1 MKRFWSFLVVLLTV
15 YSFSFAQQ
23 KTQQQ
28 RNLEKRKEEIATEIA
43 QMERL
48 LQQQVRLKGSAIDQ
62 IQLLDNKR
70 YALESLIE
78 LTANEVQLLQRQIAE
93 SNHRIDDLKDQI
105 EVIKQDYQKVIVN
118 SYKRKVEKNKWL
130 FLLATDSFKDAR
142 RRWNYL
148 LQYASYRTT
157 QAERLVRKQEE
168 LQQISATLEDQLKQ
182 KEEKVEENRR
192 QQRVLIADREKQEL
206 LIANARKQER
216 AYRRELADRDKER
229 KRIDS
234 EIDRL
239 IREAIEKANRER
251 LAKAKKAKRKDGF
264 VLTPEAEALAKS
276 FEGNRGRHIWPV
288 EKGIKSI
295 GYGTYADKLYPA
307 LKHFNNGVTIA
318 TESGS
323 KARAIYDGEVMNVM
337 ISRQGIKGVYVRHGD
352 YITMYYNLQDVSV
365 KEGDKV
371 VAKQSLGTLHTD
383 KVSGQTL
390 LKFYLYKNTTRLNP
404 EEWVYRL

>member
-1 MKRFWSFLVVLLTV
+1 MKRFWSFIVVLLTV
-15 YSFSFAQQ
+15 CNFSFAQQ

-62 IQLLDNKR
+62 IQILDNKR

-78 LTANEVQLLQRQIAE
+78 LTANEVQLFQRQIAE
-93 SNHRIDDLKDQI
+93 SNNRIDDLKDQI

-130 FLLATDSFKDAR
+130 FLLAADSFKDAR

-168 LQQISATLEDQLKQ
+168 LQQISARLEDQLKQ

-192 QQRVLIADREKQEL
+192 QQRVLITDREKQEL

-251 LAKAKKAKRKDGF
+251 LAKAKKANSKDGF

-371 VAKQSLGTLHTD
+371 VAKQTLGTLHTD

>member
-15 YSFSFAQQ
+15 CNFSFAQQ

-62 IQLLDNKR
+62 IQILDNKR

-78 LTANEVQLLQRQIAE
+78 LTANEVQLFQRQIAE
-93 SNHRIDDLKDQI
+93 SNNRIDDLKDQI
-105 EVIKQDYQKVIVN
+105 EAIKQDYQKVIVN

-130 FLLATDSFKDAR
+130 FLLAADSFKDAR

-168 LQQISATLEDQLKQ
+168 LQQISARLEDQLKQ

-192 QQRVLIADREKQEL
+192 QQRVLITDREKQEL

-251 LAKAKKAKRKDGF
+251 LAKAKKANSKDGF

-371 VAKQSLGTLHTD
+371 VAKQTLGTLHTD

>member
-15 YSFSFAQQ
+15 CSFSFAQQ

-48 LQQQVRLKGSAIDQ
+48 LKQQVRLKGSAIDQ

-93 SNHRIDDLKDQI
+93 SNNRIDDLKDQI

-130 FLLATDSFKDAR
+130 FLLAADSFKDAR

-206 LIANARKQER
+206 LIAYARKQER

-251 LAKAKKAKRKDGF
+251 LAKAKKANSKDGF

>member
-1 MKRFWSFLVVLLTV
+1 MKRFWSFLVVFLTV
-15 YSFSFAQQ
+15 CNFSFAQK

-78 LTANEVQLLQRQIAE
+78 LTANEVQLLQRQIVE
-93 SNHRIDDLKDQI
+93 SNSRIEDLKDQI

-130 FLLATDSFKDAR
+130 FLLAADSFKDAR

-168 LQQISATLEDQLKQ
+168 LQQISATLEGQLKQ

-192 QQRVLIADREKQEL
+192 QQTVLIADREKQEL

-251 LAKAKKAKRKDGF
+251 LAKAKKANRKDGF

-276 FEGNRGRHIWPV
+276 FEGNKGRHIWPV

-404 EEWVYRL
+404 EKWVYRL

>member
-1 MKRFWSFLVVLLTV
+1 MKRFWSFLVVFLTV
-15 YSFSFAQQ
+15 CNFSFAQQ

-78 LTANEVQLLQRQIAE
+78 LTSNEVQLLQRQIAE
-93 SNHRIDDLKDQI
+93 SNNRIDDLKDQI
-105 EVIKQDYQKVIVN
+105 EVIKQDYEKVIVN

-130 FLLATDSFKDAR
+130 FLLAAESFKDAR

-251 LAKAKKAKRKDGF
+251 LAKAKKVNSKDGF

-352 YITMYYNLQDVSV
+352 YITMYYNLQDVNV
-365 KEGDKV
+365 KEGDRV

>member
-15 YSFSFAQQ
+15 CNFSFAQQ

-93 SNHRIDDLKDQI
+93 SNNRIDDLKDQI
-105 EVIKQDYQKVIVN
+105 EVIKQDYEKVIVN

-130 FLLATDSFKDAR
+130 FLLAADSFKDAR

-251 LAKAKKAKRKDGF
+251 LAKAKKVNRKDGF

-337 ISRQGIKGVYVRHGD
+337 ISRQGINGVYVRHGD

>member
-1 MKRFWSFLVVLLTV
+1 MKRFWSFFVALLIV
-15 YSFSFAQQ
+15 CNFSFAQQ

-48 LQQQVRLKGSAIDQ
+48 LQQQMRLKGSAIDQ

-70 YALESLIE
+70 YALESLVE

-93 SNHRIDDLKDQI
+93 SNSRIDDLKDQI
-105 EVIKQDYQKVIVN
+105 EVIKQDYEKVIVN

-130 FLLATDSFKDAR
+130 FLLAADSFKDAR

-168 LQQISATLEDQLKQ
+168 LQQISVTLEDQLKQ

-192 QQRVLIADREKQEL
+192 QQRALIADREKQEML
-206 LIANARKQER
+206 MANARKQER

-251 LAKAKKAKRKDGF
+251 LAKAKKANQKEGF
-264 VLTPEAEALAKS
+264 FLTPEAEALAKN

-318 TESGS
+318 TEFGS
-323 KARAIYDGEVMNVM
+323 KARAIYEGEVMNVM

-365 KEGDKV
+365 KEGEKV

>member
-1 MKRFWSFLVVLLTV
+1 MKRFWSFLVVFLTV
-15 YSFSFAQQ
+15 CNFSFAQQ

-93 SNHRIDDLKDQI
+93 SNNRIDDLKDQI
-105 EVIKQDYQKVIVN
+105 EVIKQDYEKVIVN

-130 FLLATDSFKDAR
+130 FLLAADSFKDAR

-192 QQRVLIADREKQEL
+192 QQRALIADREKQEL

-251 LAKAKKAKRKDGF
+251 LAKAKKANSKDGF

-390 LKFYLYKNTTRLNP
+390 LKFYLYNNTTRLNP

>member
-15 YSFSFAQQ
+15 CNFSFAQQ

-93 SNHRIDDLKDQI
+93 SNNRIDDLKDQI
-105 EVIKQDYQKVIVN
+105 EVIKQDYQKVIVD

-130 FLLATDSFKDAR
+130 FLLAADSFKDAR

-157 QAERLVRKQEE
+157 QADRLVRKQEE
-168 LQQISATLEDQLKQ
+168 LQQISARLDDQLKQ
-182 KEEKVEENRR
+182 KEKKVEENRR
-192 QQRVLIADREKQEL
+192 QQRVLITDREKQEL

-251 LAKAKKAKRKDGF
+251 LAKAKKANRKGGF

>member
-1 MKRFWSFLVVLLTV
+1 MKRFWSFLVVFLTV
-15 YSFSFAQQ
+15 CNFSFAQQ

-78 LTANEVQLLQRQIAE
+78 LTSNEVQLLQRQIAE
-93 SNHRIDDLKDQI
+93 SNSRIDDLKDQI
-105 EVIKQDYQKVIVN
+105 EVIKQDYEKVIVN

-130 FLLATDSFKDAR
+130 FLLAAESFKDAR

-192 QQRVLIADREKQEL
+192 QQSTLIAAREKQEML
-206 LIANARKQER
+206 MANARKQER

-251 LAKAKKAKRKDGF
+251 LAKAKKANRKDGF

-352 YITMYYNLQDVSV
+352 YITMYYNLQDVNV
-365 KEGDKV
+365 KEGDRV

>member
-1 MKRFWSFLVVLLTV
+1 MKRFWYFLVVFLTV
-15 YSFSFAQQ
+15 CNFSFAQK

-78 LTANEVQLLQRQIAE
+78 LTANEVQLLQRQIVE
-93 SNHRIDDLKDQI
+93 SNSRIEDLKDQI

-130 FLLATDSFKDAR
+130 FLLAAESFKDAR

-192 QQRVLIADREKQEL
+192 QQRVSIADREKQEL

-251 LAKAKKAKRKDGF
+251 LAKAKKANRKDGF

-276 FEGNRGRHIWPV
+276 FEGNKGRHIWPV

-404 EEWVYRL
+404 EKWVYRL

>member
-1 MKRFWSFLVVLLTV
+1 MKRFLFFLVVFLTV
-15 YSFSFAQQ
+15 CNFSFAQQ

-48 LQQQVRLKGSAIDQ
+48 LQQQLRLKGSAIDQ

-93 SNHRIDDLKDQI
+93 SNSRISDLKDQI
-105 EVIKQDYQKVIVN
+105 EVIKQDYEKVIVN

-130 FLLATDSFKDAR
+130 FLLAADSFKDAR

-182 KEEKVEENRR
+182 KEAKVEENRH
-192 QQRVLIADREKQEL
+192 QQRALISDREKQEV

-251 LAKAKKAKRKDGF
+251 LAKAKKASSKEGF

-276 FEGNRGRHIWPV
+276 FEGNKGRHIWPV
-288 EKGIKSI
+288 EKGIKSV

-371 VAKQSLGTLHTD
+371 AAKQSLGALHTD

>member
-1 MKRFWSFLVVLLTV
+1 MKCFWSFLVVLLAV
-15 YSFSFAQQ
+15 CSFSFAQQ

-130 FLLATDSFKDAR
+130 FLLAADSFKDAR

-239 IREAIEKANRER
+239 IREAIEKANKER
-251 LAKAKKAKRKDGF
+251 LAKAKKANSKNGF

>member
-15 YSFSFAQQ
+15 CNFSFAQQ

-78 LTANEVQLLQRQIAE
+78 LTANEAQLLQRQIAE
-93 SNHRIDDLKDQI
+93 SNNRIDDLKDQI
-105 EVIKQDYQKVIVN
+105 EGIKQDYEKVIIN

-130 FLLATDSFKDAR
+130 FLLAADSFKDAR

-251 LAKAKKAKRKDGF
+251 LAKAKKANRKDGF

-390 LKFYLYKNTTRLNP
+390 LKFYLYNNTTRLNP
-404 EEWVYRL
+404 EDWVYRL

>member
-1 MKRFWSFLVVLLTV
+1 MKRFWSFLVVFLTV
-15 YSFSFAQQ
+15 CNFSFAQQ

-93 SNHRIDDLKDQI
+93 SNNRIDDLKDQI
-105 EVIKQDYQKVIVN
+105 EVIKQDYEKVIVN

-130 FLLATDSFKDAR
+130 FLLAADSFKDAR

-168 LQQISATLEDQLKQ
+168 LQQISATLEGQLKQ

-192 QQRVLIADREKQEL
+192 QQRALIADREKQEL

-251 LAKAKKAKRKDGF
+251 LAKAKKANSKDGF

-390 LKFYLYKNTTRLNP
+390 LKFYLYNNTTRLNP

>member
-1 MKRFWSFLVVLLTV
+1 MKRFWFFLVLLLAV
-15 YSFSFAQQ
+15 CNFSFAQQ

-78 LTANEVQLLQRQIAE
+78 ITANEVQLLQRQIAE
-93 SNHRIDDLKDQI
+93 SNSRIDDLKDQI
-105 EVIKQDYQKVIVN
+105 EVIKQDYEKVIVN

-130 FLLATDSFKDAR
+130 FLLAADSFKDAR

-168 LQQISATLEDQLKQ
+168 LQQISSTLKGQLRQ

-192 QQRVLIADREKQEL
+192 QQSALIADREKQEV
-206 LIANARKQER
+206 LIANSRKQER

-251 LAKAKKAKRKDGF
+251 LAKAKKANRKDGF

-365 KEGDKV
+365 KEGDRV
-371 VAKQSLGTLHTD
+371 NAKQSLGTLHTD

-404 EEWVYRL
+404 EKWVYRL

>member
-1 MKRFWSFLVVLLTV
+1 MKSFWSFLFVFVAACSLA
-15 YSFSFAQQ
+15 FAQQ

-28 RNLEKRKEEIATEIA
+28 RNLEKRKEEIAVEIA
-43 QMERL
+43 QTERL

-78 LTANEVQLLQRQIAE
+78 LTANEVQLLQRQITE
-93 SNHRIDDLKDQI
+93 SNDRIESLNHQI
-105 EVIKQDYQKVIVN
+105 ETIKQDYQKLIVN

-130 FLLATDSFKDAR
+130 FLLAADSFKDAR

-168 LQQISATLEDQLKQ
+168 LQQATKTLEEQLEK
-182 KEEKVEENRR
+182 KEQRVEENRN
-192 QQRVLIADREKQEL
+192 QQQALIADREKQEE
-206 LIANARKQER
+206 LIVKARKQES
-216 AYRRELADRDKER
+216 AYRRELSDRDKER
-229 KRIDS
+229 KRIDK

-239 IREAIEKANRER
+239 IRAAIERANRER
-251 LAKAKKAKRKDGF
+251 LAKAKKSGRTDGF
-264 VLTPEAEALAKS
+264 VLTPEAKALAKS
-276 FEGNRGRHIWPV
+276 FEGNKGRHIWPV
-288 EKGIKSI
+288 DKGIKSI

-323 KARAIYDGEVMNVM
+323 DARAIYDGEVMSVM
-337 ISRQGIKGVYVRHGD
+337 ISRQGIKGVYIRHGD
-352 YITMYYNLQDVSV
+352 YITMYYNLKDVSV

-371 VAKQSLGTLHTD
+371 ISKQSLGTLHTD

-404 EEWVYRL
+404 EQWIYRL

>member
-15 YSFSFAQQ
+15 CSFSFAQQ

-93 SNHRIDDLKDQI
+93 SNNRIDDLKDQI

-130 FLLATDSFKDAR
+130 FLLAADSFKDAR

-168 LQQISATLEDQLKQ
+168 LQHISATLEDQLKQ

-239 IREAIEKANRER
+239 IREAIEKANKER
-251 LAKAKKAKRKDGF
+251 LAKAKKANSKNGF

-352 YITMYYNLQDVSV
+352 YITMYYNLEDVSV

>member
-1 MKRFWSFLVVLLTV
+1 MKRFWYFFVVLLAV
-15 YSFSFAQQ
+15 CSFSFAQQ

-93 SNHRIDDLKDQI
+93 SNNRIDDLKDQI

-130 FLLATDSFKDAR
+130 FLLAADSFKDAR

-157 QAERLVRKQEE
+157 QADRLVRKQEE

-251 LAKAKKAKRKDGF
+251 LAKAKKANSKNGF

>member
-1 MKRFWSFLVVLLTV
+1 MKRFWSFLALLLIV
-15 YSFSFAQQ
+15 YNFSFAQQ

-28 RNLEKRKEEIATEIA
+28 RNLEKRKEEITIEIA

-78 LTANEVQLLQRQIAE
+78 ITANEVQLLQRQIAE
-93 SNHRIDDLKDQI
+93 SNSRIDDLKDQI
-105 EVIKQDYQKVIVN
+105 EVIKQDYEKVIVN

-130 FLLATDSFKDAR
+130 FLLAADSFKDAR

-168 LQQISATLEDQLKQ
+168 LQQISSTLKGQLRQ
-182 KEEKVEENRR
+182 KEEKVEENRS
-192 QQRVLIADREKQEL
+192 QQSALIADREKQEL

-251 LAKAKKAKRKDGF
+251 LAKAKKANRKDGF

-365 KEGDKV
+365 KEGDRV
-371 VAKQSLGTLHTD
+371 IAKQSLGTLHTD

-404 EEWVYRL
+404 EKWVYRL

>member
-1 MKRFWSFLVVLLTV
+1 MKSFWSFLFVFVAACSLA
-15 YSFSFAQQ
+15 FAQQ

-28 RNLEKRKEEIATEIA
+28 RNLEKRKEEIAVEIA

-78 LTANEVQLLQRQIAE
+78 LTANEVQLLQRQITE
-93 SNHRIDDLKDQI
+93 SNDRIESLNHQI
-105 EVIKQDYQKVIVN
+105 ETIKQDYQKLIVN

-130 FLLATDSFKDAR
+130 FLLAADSFKDAR

-168 LQQISATLEDQLKQ
+168 LQQATKTLEEQLEK
-182 KEEKVEENRR
+182 KELRVEENRN
-192 QQRVLIADREKQEL
+192 QQQVLIADREKQEE
-206 LIANARKQER
+206 LIVKARKQES
-216 AYRRELADRDKER
+216 AYRRELSDRDKER
-229 KRIDS
+229 KRIDK

-239 IREAIEKANRER
+239 IRAAIERANRER
-251 LAKAKKAKRKDGF
+251 LAKAKKSGRTDGF
-264 VLTPEAEALAKS
+264 VLTPEAKALAKS
-276 FEGNRGRHIWPV
+276 FEGNKGRHIWPV

-323 KARAIYDGEVMNVM
+323 DARAIYDGEVMSVM
-337 ISRQGIKGVYVRHGD
+337 ISRQGIKGVYIRHGD
-352 YITMYYNLQDVSV
+352 YITMYYNLKDVSV

-371 VAKQSLGTLHTD
+371 ISKQSLGTLHTD

-404 EEWVYRL
+404 EQWIYRL

>member
-15 YSFSFAQQ
+15 CSFSFSQQ

-48 LQQQVRLKGSAIDQ
+48 LEQQVRLKGSAIDQ

-130 FLLATDSFKDAR
+130 FLLAADSFKDAR

-251 LAKAKKAKRKDGF
+251 LAKAKKANSKNGF

-307 LKHFNNGVTIA
+307 LKHFNNGVTVA

>member
-1 MKRFWSFLVVLLTV
+1 MKRFLFFLVVFLTV
-15 YSFSFAQQ
+15 CNFSFAQQ

-93 SNHRIDDLKDQI
+93 SNSRISDLKDQM
-105 EVIKQDYQKVIVN
+105 EVIKQDYEKVIVN

-130 FLLATDSFKDAR
+130 FLLAADSFKDAR

-182 KEEKVEENRR
+182 KEAKVEENRR
-192 QQRVLIADREKQEL
+192 QQRALISDREKQEV

-251 LAKAKKAKRKDGF
+251 LAKAKKASSKEGF

-276 FEGNRGRHIWPV
+276 FEGNKGRHIWPV
-288 EKGIKSI
+288 EKGIKSV

-323 KARAIYDGEVMNVM
+323 KARAIYDGVVMNVM

-371 VAKQSLGTLHTD
+371 TAKQSLGTLHTD

>member
-1 MKRFWSFLVVLLTV
+1 MKRFWSFFVALLIV
-15 YSFSFAQQ
+15 CNFSFAQQ

-48 LQQQVRLKGSAIDQ
+48 LQQQMRLKGSAIDQ

-70 YALESLIE
+70 YALESLVE

-93 SNHRIDDLKDQI
+93 SNSRIDDLKDQI
-105 EVIKQDYQKVIVN
+105 EVIKQDYEKVIVN

-130 FLLATDSFKDAR
+130 FLLAADSFKDAR

-148 LQYASYRTT
+148 LQYASFRTT

-192 QQRVLIADREKQEL
+192 QQSTLIAAREKQEML
-206 LIANARKQER
+206 MANARKQER

-251 LAKAKKAKRKDGF
+251 LAKAKKANRKDGF
-264 VLTPEAEALAKS
+264 VLTPEAEALAKN
-276 FEGNRGRHIWPV
+276 FEGNKGRHIWPV

-318 TESGS
+318 TEFGS
-323 KARAIYDGEVMNVM
+323 KARAIYEGEVMNVM

-365 KEGDKV
+365 KEGEKV

>member
-1 MKRFWSFLVVLLTV
+1 MKSFWSFLFVFVAACGLA
-15 YSFSFAQQ
+15 FAQQ

-28 RNLEKRKEEIATEIA
+28 RNLEKRKEEIAVEIA

-48 LQQQVRLKGSAIDQ
+48 LQQQMRLKGSAIDQ

-78 LTANEVQLLQRQIAE
+78 LTANEVQLLQRQITE
-93 SNHRIDDLKDQI
+93 SNDRIESLNFQI
-105 EVIKQDYQKVIVN
+105 ETIKQDYQKLIVN

-130 FLLATDSFKDAR
+130 FLLAADSFKDAR

-168 LQQISATLEDQLKQ
+168 LQQATKTLEEQLEK
-182 KEEKVEENRR
+182 KEQRVEENRN
-192 QQRVLIADREKQEL
+192 QQQALIADREKQKEL
-206 LIANARKQER
+206 IVKARKQES
-216 AYRRELADRDKER
+216 AYRRELSDRDKER
-229 KRIDS
+229 KRIDN

-239 IREAIEKANRER
+239 IRAAIERANRER
-251 LAKAKKAKRKDGF
+251 LAKAKKSGRTDGF
-264 VLTPEAEALAKS
+264 VLTPEAKALAKS
-276 FEGNRGRHIWPV
+276 FEGNKGRHIWPV
-288 EKGIKSI
+288 DKGIKSI
-295 GYGTYADKLYPA
+295 GYGAYADKLYPA

-323 KARAIYDGEVMNVM
+323 DARAIYDGEVMSVM
-337 ISRQGIKGVYVRHGD
+337 ISRQGIKGVYIRHGD
-352 YITMYYNLQDVSV
+352 YITMYYNLKDVSV

-371 VAKQSLGTLHTD
+371 ISKQSLGTLHTD

-404 EEWVYRL
+404 EQWIYRL

>member
-15 YSFSFAQQ
+15 CNFSFAQQ

-93 SNHRIDDLKDQI
+93 SNNQIDDLKDQI
-105 EVIKQDYQKVIVN
+105 EVIKQDYEKVIVN

-130 FLLATDSFKDAR
+130 FLLAADSFKDAR

-192 QQRVLIADREKQEL
+192 QQRALIVDREKQEM

-239 IREAIEKANRER
+239 IREAIEKANRDR
-251 LAKAKKAKRKDGF
+251 LAKAKKANRKDGF
-264 VLTPEAEALAKS
+264 VLTPEAETLAKS

-323 KARAIYDGEVMNVM
+323 KARSIYDGEVMNVM

>member
-1 MKRFWSFLVVLLTV
+1 MKRFWSFLVVLLAV
-15 YSFSFAQQ
+15 CSFSFAQQ

-28 RNLEKRKEEIATEIA
+28 RNLEKRKEEIAAEIA

-48 LQQQVRLKGSAIDQ
+48 LEQQVRLKGSAIDQ

-130 FLLATDSFKDAR
+130 FLLAAESFKDAR

-168 LQQISATLEDQLKQ
+168 LQQISATLENQLKQ

-251 LAKAKKAKRKDGF
+251 LAKAKKANSKNGF

-318 TESGS
+318 TETGS

>member
-1 MKRFWSFLVVLLTV
+1 MKSFWSFLFVFVAACGLA
-15 YSFSFAQQ
+15 FAQQ

-28 RNLEKRKEEIATEIA
+28 RNLEKRKEEIAVEIA

-48 LQQQVRLKGSAIDQ
+48 LQQQLRLKGSAIDQ

-78 LTANEVQLLQRQIAE
+78 LTANEVQLLQRQITE
-93 SNHRIDDLKDQI
+93 SNDRIESLNHQI
-105 EVIKQDYQKVIVN
+105 ETIKQDYQKLIVN

-130 FLLATDSFKDAR
+130 FLLAADSFKDAR

-157 QAERLVRKQEE
+157 QAEKLVRKQEE
-168 LQQISATLEDQLKQ
+168 LQQATKTLEEQLEK
-182 KEEKVEENRR
+182 KELRVEENRN
-192 QQRVLIADREKQEL
+192 QQQALIVDREKQEE
-206 LIANARKQER
+206 LIVKARKQES
-216 AYRRELADRDKER
+216 AYRRELSDRDKER
-229 KRIDS
+229 KRIDK

-239 IREAIEKANRER
+239 IRAAIERANRER
-251 LAKAKKAKRKDGF
+251 LAKAKKSGRTDGF
-264 VLTPEAEALAKS
+264 VLTPEAKALAKS
-276 FEGNRGRHIWPV
+276 FEGNKGRHIWPV
-288 EKGIKSI
+288 DKGIKSI

-323 KARAIYDGEVMNVM
+323 DARAIYDGEVMSVM
-337 ISRQGIKGVYVRHGD
+337 ISRQGIKGVYIRHGD
-352 YITMYYNLQDVSV
+352 YITMYYNLKDVSV

-371 VAKQSLGTLHTD
+371 ISKQSLGTLHTD

-404 EEWVYRL
+404 EQWIYRL

>member
-15 YSFSFAQQ
+15 CNFSFAQQ

-93 SNHRIDDLKDQI
+93 SNNRIDDLKDQI

-130 FLLATDSFKDAR
+130 FLLAADSFKDAR

-192 QQRVLIADREKQEL
+192 QQRGLIADREKQEL

-251 LAKAKKAKRKDGF
+251 LAKAKKANRKDGF

-404 EEWVYRL
+404 EDWVYRL

>member
-1 MKRFWSFLVVLLTV
+1 MKRFWSFLVVFLTV
-15 YSFSFAQQ
+15 CNFSFAQQ

-78 LTANEVQLLQRQIAE
+78 LTSNEVQLLQRQIAD
-93 SNHRIDDLKDQI
+93 SNNRIDDLKDQI
-105 EVIKQDYQKVIVN
+105 EVIKQDYEKVIVN

-130 FLLATDSFKDAR
+130 FLLAAESFKDAR

-192 QQRVLIADREKQEL
+192 QQRGLIADREKQEL
-206 LIANARKQER
+206 LIVNARKQER

-251 LAKAKKAKRKDGF
+251 LAKAKKANSKDGF

>member
-15 YSFSFAQQ
+15 CNFSFAQQ

-62 IQLLDNKR
+62 IQILDNKR

-78 LTANEVQLLQRQIAE
+78 LTANEVQLFQRQIAE
-93 SNHRIDDLKDQI
+93 SNNRIDDLKDQI

-130 FLLATDSFKDAR
+130 FLLAADSFKDAR

-168 LQQISATLEDQLKQ
+168 LQQISARLEDQLKQ

-192 QQRVLIADREKQEL
+192 QQRVLITDREKQEL

-251 LAKAKKAKRKDGF
+251 LAKAKKANSKDGF

-371 VAKQSLGTLHTD
+371 VAKQTLGTLHTD

-404 EEWVYRL
+404 EKWVYRL

>member
-15 YSFSFAQQ
+15 CNFSFAQQ

-93 SNHRIDDLKDQI
+93 SNNRIDDLRDQI
-105 EVIKQDYQKVIVN
+105 EGIKQDYEKVIIN

-130 FLLATDSFKDAR
+130 FLLAADSFKDAR

-251 LAKAKKAKRKDGF
+251 LAKAKKANRKDGF

-404 EEWVYRL
+404 EDWVYRL

>member
-1 MKRFWSFLVVLLTV
+1 MKSFWSFLFVFVAACSLA
-15 YSFSFAQQ
+15 FAQQ

-28 RNLEKRKEEIATEIA
+28 RNLEKRKEEIAVEIA

-78 LTANEVQLLQRQIAE
+78 LTANEVQLLQRQITE
-93 SNHRIDDLKDQI
+93 SNDRIESLNHQI
-105 EVIKQDYQKVIVN
+105 ETIKQDYQKLIVN
-118 SYKRKVEKNKWL
+118 SYKRKVEKNKGL
-130 FLLATDSFKDAR
+130 FLLAADSFKDAR

-168 LQQISATLEDQLKQ
+168 LKQATKTFEEQLEK
-182 KEEKVEENRR
+182 KELRVEENRN
-192 QQRVLIADREKQEL
+192 QQQALIADREKQEE
-206 LIANARKQER
+206 LIVKARKQES
-216 AYRRELADRDKER
+216 AYRRELSDRDKER
-229 KRIDS
+229 KRIDK

-239 IREAIEKANRER
+239 IRAAIERANRER
-251 LAKAKKAKRKDGF
+251 LAKAKKSERTDGF
-264 VLTPEAEALAKS
+264 VLTPEAKALAKS
-276 FEGNRGRHIWPV
+276 FEGNKGRHIWPV
-288 EKGIKSI
+288 DKGIKSI

-323 KARAIYDGEVMNVM
+323 DARAIYDGEVMSVM
-337 ISRQGIKGVYVRHGD
+337 ISRQGIKGVYIRHGD
-352 YITMYYNLQDVSV
+352 YITMYYNLKDVSV

-371 VAKQSLGTLHTD
+371 ISKQSLGTLHTD

-404 EEWVYRL
+404 EQWIYRL